1 MWPIPASKKA
11 STSRPRRKISLARV
25 TRILHKRVFITF
37 APESRSDVAAGW
49 GGRWCWPLPLG
60 AASWTGRRAQQ
71 PTLRLAVSWFSSV
84 ISCYFSPLFA
94 AMAKAGCPQAPPG
107 VAGAALKNWAKR
119 TTRSCRDPILRRET
133 GGPERG
139 GSPALCFFLFFTGTV
154 ASDRVCTVYA
164 GLNRIAVLAAALRC
178 RAGSPRGRVGQILPQ
193 CTAHTSS
200 ASRAA

>member
-84 ISCYFSPLFA
+84 SPVIFRCCL
-94 AMAKAGCPQAPPG
+94 PQWPKPVARKHRPG
-107 VAGAALKNWAKR
+107 VAGAALNNWAKR